1 MVASRFGVFFWFALL
16 ISLGVFF
23 RVPLPGGHEIN
34 LALYDMVVPVLFV
47 WAWARGSLSGIGIRD
62 FIWPAGLIASLT
74 GHALWLT
81 TLGAVPDA
89 AGLARDSVKLG
100 VVVAEVWMLI
110 LLFRDPDLR
119 APPVVAILTAFAVAV
134 AFAAAEVYREG
145 YVPGSYD
152 ALQTVHASVLTGLL
166 LLFAVANWNGEA
178 GRRTGYIA
186 LVLGLIVALMAM
198 VAKIYILIA
207 GAIGIVLIFA
217 PTLRQKGWPAAVAA
231 VVLPIAVL
239 AGAVVF
245 GLVFL
250 QGYPPFSYM
259 QSLGESLGFRID
271 LWWIAVVAIVD
282 SFPIGIG
289 AGQYGAFVEATMPE
303 AGGPSLAVP
312 HNTLLNLIAE
322 LGAIGLAAAAALL
335 WLIWRSAAH
344 CPPAIRLLVL
354 IYLFLPMMLHD
365 VLGLRTGHVV
375 LALGL
380 AAWARSVDPAE
391 REKR

>member
-1 MVASRFGVFFWFALL
+1 MVDSRFGVIFWFVLL

-23 RVPLPGGHEIN
+23 RAPLPGGHEIN

-47 WAWARGSLSGIGIRD
+47 WAWARGGLSGIGIRD
-62 FIWPAGLIASLT
+62 LFWPAGLIALLT
-74 GHALWLT
+74 GHALWLS
-81 TLGAVPDA
+81 TLGAVPDVV
-89 AGLARDSVKLG
+89 GLARESVKLG

-119 APPVVAILTAFAVAV
+119 APSVTAILTAFAVAV
-134 AFAAAEVYREG
+134 AFAASEVYREG

-152 ALQTVHASVLTGLL
+152 ALQTVHASILTGLL
-166 LLFAVANWNGEA
+166 LLFTVANWTGEA

-186 LVLGLIVALMAM
+186 LVLGVIVVLLAM
-198 VAKIYILIA
+198 VAKFYLLIA
-207 GAIGIVLIFA
+207 GAIGIVLVFA
-217 PTLRQKGWPAAVAA
+217 PSLRPRGWTAAGMAVFLPVVA
-231 VVLPIAVL
+231 LS
-239 AGAVVF
+239 GAVVF
-245 GLVFL
+245 GLAFL

-259 QSLGESLGFRID
+259 QSLGTSLGFRID
-271 LWWIAVVAIVD
+271 LWWIAVLAIVD

-289 AGQYGAFVEATMPE
+289 AGQYGAFVKAIMPE
-303 AGGPSLAVP
+303 AGGPNLAVP

-335 WLIWRSAAH
+335 WLVWRSAAH

-354 IYLFLPMMLHD
+354 IYLFVPMMLHD
-365 VLGLRTGHVV
+365 VLGLRTGHVI

-380 AAWARSVDPAE
+380 AAWARSIGPAE
-391 REKR
+391 GEER